1 MAHPIESQSSSVWRG
16 EIPIQSFY
24 TAGAGGQ
31 VFFQALKEFGKLI
44 GTRCQNCDQVYVPAR
59 LFCERCFAKLTD
71 QIEVSRKGRLGSY
84 TICYFDRDRRPLN
97 PPLVL
102 ALVQLE
108 GATTLM
114 LHYLLDVKEPEK
126 IKIGSNVEAIVKPS
140 ANRVGSMLDIE
151 GFRIIP
157 DSAVERK
164 P

>member
-1 MAHPIESQSSSVWRG
+1 MAQVIESKTPAAWAG

-24 TAGAGGQ
+24 TAGTGGQ
-31 VFFQALKEFGKLI
+31 IFFQALKEFGKLI
-44 GTRCQNCDQVYVPAR
+44 GTRCQNCAQVYVPAR
-59 LFCERCFAKLTD
+59 LFCERCFSKLTD

-102 ALVQLE
+102 ALVQLD

-126 IKIGSNVEAIVKPS
+126 IKMGSNVEAIIRPS
-140 ANRVGSMLDIE
+140 KSRVGSILDIE
-151 GFRIIP
+151 GFRII
-157 DSAVERK
+157 
-164 P
+164 

>member
-1 MAHPIESQSSSVWRG
+1 MAHSIESQSSSVWRG

-71 QIEVSRKGRLGSY
+71 QIEVSRTGRLGSY

-102 ALVQLE
+102 PIGQLE
-108 GATTLM
+108 GPTTLM
-114 LHYLLDVKEPEK
+114 RHHFLNVAKPKK
-126 IKIGSNVEAIVKPS
+126 IKIGPKDEAFVKPAAS
-140 ANRVGSMLDIE
+140 RVGSI
-151 GFRIIP
+151 
-157 DSAVERK
+157 
-164 P
+164 